1 MSNFISVELE
11 QLTAVSGGASIEGG
25 VQTPAGS
32 GTIKVDTAT
41 QPNPQATDPSAYL
54 RCLDLV
60 GKQGGMFEAPNA
72 MEARQ
77 ERLCGPLLNRGTGQ

>member
-1 MSNFISVELE
+1 MSNFTHVELD
-11 QLTAVSGGASIEGG
+11 QLTAVSGGASVEGS
-25 VQTPAGS
+25 VQTPVGS
-32 GTIKVDTAT
+32 GTLKVDTAT
-41 QPNPQATDPSAYL
+41 APNPQASDPSAYL

-77 ERLCGPLLNRGTGQ
+77 EKLCSPLLNR

>member
-1 MSNFISVELE
+1 MSNFTSVELD
-11 QLTAVSGGASIEGG
+11 QLTAVSGGASVEGS
-25 VQTPAGS
+25 VQTPVGS
-32 GTIKVDTAT
+32 GNLRVDTAT
-41 QPNPQATDPSAYL
+41 APNPQASDPSAYL

-77 ERLCGPLLNRGTGQ
+77 ERLCSPLLNGGTAQ

>member
-1 MSNFISVELE
+1 MSNFTTVELD
-11 QLTAVSGGASIEGG
+11 QLTAVSGGTSVEAGIQTKVASGN
-25 VQTPAGS
+25 V
-32 GTIKVDTAT
+32 KVDTAT
-41 QPNPQATDPSAYL
+41 PPNPQATDSSAYL

-77 ERLCGPLLNRGTGQ
+77 ERLCSPLLKGGTAQ